1 MKNKE
6 SSYITKMNLAILL
19 CPFSA
24 LISSIMVQ
32 YILGSGKMARDM
44 VMGPNI
50 GVTGLFM
57 KDIGE
62 IVEKKKKKTLIY
74 YF

>member
-1 MKNKE
+1 
-6 SSYITKMNLAILL
+6 MNSAILL

-24 LISSIMVQ
+24 LISLIMVQ
-32 YILGSGKMARDM
+32 YILGSGKMDRDM
-44 VMGPNI
+44 GTGPNT
-50 GVTGLFM
+50 GVMGLFM

-62 IVEKKKKKTLIY
+62 IVGKKIKTLIY